1 MQIIKVRPTE
11 HYLKYHS
18 DVDWELVV
26 RTVLSPDKIRKEKIK
41 NRYTYIKRFERFA
54 IEIHCEYSVEELTV
68 WVINAFKMDR

>member
-41 NRYTYIKRFERFA
+41 NRYTYIKRFEKFA

>member
-26 RTVLSPDKIRKEKIK
+26 RTVLSSDKIRKEKIK